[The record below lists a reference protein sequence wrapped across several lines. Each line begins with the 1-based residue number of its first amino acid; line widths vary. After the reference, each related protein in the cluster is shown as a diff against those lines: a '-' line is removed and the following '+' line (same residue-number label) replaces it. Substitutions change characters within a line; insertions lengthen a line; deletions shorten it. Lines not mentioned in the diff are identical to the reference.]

1 MSLEMVERRA
11 MAKVFNKL
19 ALATG
24 ELQASNE
31 ENSSLELTYKIFH
44 TIQYPDI

>member
-19 ALATG
+19 ALTAG
-24 ELQASNE
+24 EHQASNE
-31 ENSSLELTYKIFH
+31 ENSSLELRYKSH
-44 TIQYPDI
+44 TIQNPYI